1 MSAET
6 TCCFTFSSE
15 SKTWWTILQDSCP
28 GVHKCRLPLPI
39 SQKQEEQSFIA
50 VFSFVVF
57 VYPFHILGKLC
68 NFWMAWKC
76 LYFCSIFEVPP
87 LGHICLL
94 WPCTLELC
102 KMDTIL
108 LDRIQLLVNNYLYN
122 TSELFPPG
130 WLKPACILNSCQDSN
145 SRLEVYSVHDFSW
158 LKTSYPVTI
167 RKACCFNDFHFFTI
181 MCILL
186 ITNCGFL

>member
-94 WPCTLELC
+94 WPCTVELC

-108 LDRIQLLVNNYLYN
+108 LDRIQLLENNYLYN
-122 TSELFPPG
+122 TSELFLQLSNLISIKCSHEGSQYFIEEAHCLKNESFPPG
-130 WLKPACILNSCQDSN
+130 PNICIWVCL
-145 SRLEVYSVHDFSW
+145 V
-158 LKTSYPVTI
+158 
-167 RKACCFNDFHFFTI
+167 
-181 MCILL
+181 
-186 ITNCGFL
+186 